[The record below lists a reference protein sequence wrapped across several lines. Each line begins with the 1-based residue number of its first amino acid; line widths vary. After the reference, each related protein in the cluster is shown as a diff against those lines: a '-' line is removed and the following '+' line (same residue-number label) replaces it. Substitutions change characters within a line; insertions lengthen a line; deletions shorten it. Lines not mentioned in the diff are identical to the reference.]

1 MLVLTRRVGERIRI
15 GDQIVVTVM
24 EIKGRQVRLGVEAPQ
39 EFSVHRQEVYD
50 KIQEENRSAAYWNP
64 ADLEKAVDLWK
75 RNQTP

>member
-39 EFSVHRQEVYD
+39 EFSVHRQEV
-50 KIQEENRSAAYWNP
+50 
-64 ADLEKAVDLWK
+64 
-75 RNQTP
+75 